1 MKWDIVSILS
11 CFLLGFYLIFSPI
24 LIGVGHADLF
34 KTLTG
39 ILLMIM
45 GIGVFYNKAFF
56 SPNIKK
62 FLLTLFGSCI
72 LIGIILII
80 YDIILSLTIYNL
92 LNHANLL
99 FLLLSL
105 IIIVSYFVILVVANK
120 REFSIVNR
128 GIEFVADSNY
138 GEALDYFDN
147 LLKLDPK
154 NATVWS
160 YKSQTFL
167 LLNRYDEALKS
178 VNNALL

>member
-1 MKWDIVSILS
+1 
-11 CFLLGFYLIFSPI
+11 
-24 LIGVGHADLF
+24 
-34 KTLTG
+34 
-39 ILLMIM
+39 
-45 GIGVFYNKAFF
+45 
-56 SPNIKK
+56 
-62 FLLTLFGSCI
+62 
-72 LIGIILII
+72 
-80 YDIILSLTIYNL
+80 
-92 LNHANLL
+92 
-99 FLLLSL
+99 
-105 IIIVSYFVILVVANK
+105 VSYFVILVVANK